1 MIMIIRPR
9 NYRYTCTT
17 KTNSH
22 SFLFLF
28 WLVLEHLSS
37 ALRIS
42 LFSYARKK
50 KKAHT
55 KMYLTLATLQTVACQ
70 APLSMGLSR
79 QEYWSGCHFLLQG
92 IFLTQ
97 ESNPGLQHGWIL
109 YQILYPLSYT
119 GSSVSYAEYRLTL
132 VLVSVC
138 VCLTSYTQLFKRI
151 KQRFWVCIQHP
162 RFPLLPS
169 H

>member
-1 MIMIIRPR
+1 MVFIIIWRLQMIMIIRPR

-17 KTNSH
+17 KTSSH

-55 KMYLTLATLQTVACQ
+55 KLYLTLATLQTVACQ

-92 IFLTQ
+92 IFPTQ
-97 ESNPGLQHGWIL
+97 ELNPHLM
-109 YQILYPLSYT
+109 
-119 GSSVSYAEYRLTL
+119 SSALAGELPGTAWE
-132 VLVSVC
+132 VL
-138 VCLTSYTQLFKRI
+138 F
-151 KQRFWVCIQHP
+151 
-162 RFPLLPS
+162 LLRNMI
-169 H
+169 